1 MIKELLI
8 ELRAVQFHIRVIGQI
23 GHLAFCLINRTIS
36 DRNPLTPLSSI
47 TIIIIHCTH

>member
-8 ELRAVQFHIRVIGQI
+8 ELRAVQFHIRGIGQI
-23 GHLAFCLINRTIS
+23 GHPGFCLINRTIS

-47 TIIIIHCTH
+47 TTIIIHCTH